1 AITGSGVDAITGSGV
16 DAITGSG
23 VDAITGSGVDA
34 ITGSGVDAIT
44 GSGVDAITGS
54 GVDAITGSGVDA
66 ITGRGVDAI
75 TGRGVDAITGSGVDA
90 ITGSGVDAITGSGV
104 DAITG
109 SGVDAITGSGVDA
122 ITGSGSPMLA
132 GPIDS
137 LNLDEGT
144 FMAVGQTISFAV
156 DGIADMQVGDYVT
169 VHGELAGAGY
179 VDATAVDVSPSMYV
193 PGVSEVFVTG
203 IPSSVDFTLGTV
215 QIGQLAVDYT
225 SSLGGDTF
233 GGVGAAVTV
242 IGTQPALGGT
252 MLGDRVIDRTELFL
266 RD

>member
-1 AITGSGVDAITGSGV
+1 VDAITGSGV

-54 GVDAITGSGVDA
+54 GVDAI
-66 ITGRGVDAI
+66 I
-75 TGRGVDAITGSGVDA
+75 
-90 ITGSGVDAITGSGV
+90 
-104 DAITG
+104 
-109 SGVDAITGSGVDA
+109 
-122 ITGSGSPMLA
+122 GSGSPMLA

-137 LNLDEGT
+137 INPSEGT
-144 FMAVGQTISFAV
+144 FTAVGQTVSFAR
-156 DGIADMQVGDYVT
+156 DGLTGMRVGDFVT
-169 VHGELAGAGY
+169 VYGSLSGAGRL
-179 VDATAVDVSPSMYV
+179 DATAVEISATMYV

-203 IPSSVDFTLGTV
+203 IPSSVDYARGTV
-215 QIGQLAVDYT
+215 RIGELKVDYT
-225 SSLGGDTF
+225 PSLGGNTF

-252 MLGDRVIDRTELFL
+252 MLGDSVIDRTALFL
-266 RD
+266 AD